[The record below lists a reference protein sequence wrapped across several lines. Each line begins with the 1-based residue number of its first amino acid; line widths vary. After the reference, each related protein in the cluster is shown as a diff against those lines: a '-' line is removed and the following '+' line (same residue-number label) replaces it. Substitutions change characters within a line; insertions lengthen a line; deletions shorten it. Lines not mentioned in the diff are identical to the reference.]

1 MMRGYTWFRCP
12 VCGTK
17 FEAPDIELLATATTM
32 PQHCPKC
39 HAESPAA
46 GPAGQ
51 LVEAFRDP
59 MVIIPSG
66 IFRRLFRRVRK

>member
-1 MMRGYTWFRCP
+1 MMRGYTWLRCP

-17 FEAPDIELLATATTM
+17 FKAPDIELLATVATM

-39 HAESPAA
+39 HAESPAM
-46 GPAGQ
+46 GPADW
-51 LVEAFRDP
+51 LVEVLTDP
-59 MVIIPSG
+59 MVIFSPG